1 MSGGGSCG
9 LYCVCCGI
17 FRKQTEYVTDRDIQ
31 NTNSEGDTVGT
42 ERHSPPLDP
51 NHRSG
56 SNRAL
61 TTEITDVEQGHEGNT
76 GHISSPFP
84 SRERNGTPTSDN
96 NFQYSE
102 GILNVGLTLEENPGG
117 RNSPL
122 EVPRDSLSNGD
133 IVQTHNSGENDFLEE
148 MQSPMVQNILETGV
162 DRNIVMQKIKR
173 RARER
178 GDNYQ
183 NADDLLNS
191 VLSMDRN
198 SDFLNTNAMQTIP
211 PLTLNPSSRNQHTS
225 NTGYDHLD
233 IENQLIAAQYLEEEH
248 GSTNVYPEFHSL
260 SLPSLTVSD
269 NQIDHRTVRNLME
282 SPIVKTVLSTGVDR
296 QNVMQAIERRLRET
310 GDTYSNADE
319 LLNVVLS
326 YQQNFVSHQGLTG
339 SQENVAETQQPMI
352 EAVLDTGVDWNSV
365 MQVIEKRL
373 IETGENYQDA
383 EDLLNAVLVLEQN
396 AGTHMHSTQYS
407 PTMDLEENQGSDFI
421 LPDTILS
428 SSDPYT
434 SSDSLSTSILT
445 SEYRVDAEVVRAN
458 MQLPVV
464 RTVLETGVDRDI
476 VEKVIEKRLRDTGD
490 NFQNAEELMHAVL
503 TLESNSG
510 SSHVPWSISTLRV
523 PLDASPGNASFR
535 TQAAKLAEENRLLR
549 EQRTCKIC
557 LDAEVGVVFLPCG
570 HICCCRTC
578 APKVGQCPV
587 CRTNIQS
594 KMHVF
599 NS

>member
-9 LYCVCCGI
+9 LYCFCCGI
-17 FRKQTEYVTDRDIQ
+17 FRKQTEYVTDREIQ
-31 NTNSEGDTVGT
+31 NTNSEGDTVG
-42 ERHSPPLDP
+42 
-51 NHRSG
+51 
-56 SNRAL
+56 
-61 TTEITDVEQGHEGNT
+61 TEITDVEQGHEGNT

-122 EVPRDSLSNGD
+122 EVPTDSLSNGD
-133 IVQTHNSGENDFLEE
+133 ILQTHNS
-148 MQSPMVQNILETGV
+148 
-162 DRNIVMQKIKR
+162 
-173 RARER
+173 

-233 IENQLIAAQYLEEEH
+233 IENQLIAAQSLEEEH
-248 GSTNVYPEFHSL
+248 GGTNVYPEFHSL

-326 YQQNFVSHQGLTG
+326 YQQNCVSHQGLTG

-464 RTVLETGVDRDI
+464 RAVLETGVDRDI

-587 CRTNIQS
+587 CRTNIRS

>member
-17 FRKQTEYVTDRDIQ
+17 FRKQTEYVTDREIQ

-122 EVPRDSLSNGD
+122 EVPTDSLSNGD
-133 IVQTHNSGENDFLEE
+133 ILQTHNSGENEDFLEE

-173 RARER
+173 RVRER
-178 GDNYQ
+178 
-183 NADDLLNS
+183 
-191 VLSMDRN
+191 
-198 SDFLNTNAMQTIP
+198 
-211 PLTLNPSSRNQHTS
+211 
-225 NTGYDHLD
+225 GYDHLD

-326 YQQNFVSHQGLTG
+326 YQQNFVSHQGLTV

-464 RTVLETGVDRDI
+464 RAVLETGVDRDI
-476 VEKVIEKRLRDTGD
+476 VEKVIEKRLR
-490 NFQNAEELMHAVL
+490 
-503 TLESNSG
+503 
-510 SSHVPWSISTLRV
+510 
-523 PLDASPGNASFR
+523 
-535 TQAAKLAEENRLLR
+535 
-549 EQRTCKIC
+549 
-557 LDAEVGVVFLPCG
+557 
-570 HICCCRTC
+570 
-578 APKVGQCPV
+578 
-587 CRTNIQS
+587 
-594 KMHVF
+594 
-599 NS
+599 

>member
-9 LYCVCCGI
+9 LYCFCCGI
-17 FRKQTEYVTDRDIQ
+17 FRKQTEYVTDGEIQ
-31 NTNSEGDTVGT
+31 NTNSEGDTVAT

-51 NHRSG
+51 NYRSD

-61 TTEITDVEQGHEGNT
+61 STEITDVEQGHEGNT

-84 SRERNGTPTSDN
+84 SRERNGIPTSDN

-122 EVPRDSLSNGD
+122 EVPTDSLSNGD
-133 IVQTHNSGENDFLEE
+133 IVQTHNSGENEDFLEE

-326 YQQNFVSHQGLTG
+326 YQQNFVSHQGLTV

-445 SEYRVDAEVVRAN
+445 S
-458 MQLPVV
+458 
-464 RTVLETGVDRDI
+464 
-476 VEKVIEKRLRDTGD
+476 GD

-535 TQAAKLAEENRLLR
+535 IQAAKLAEENRLLR

-594 KMHVF
+594 KIHVF

>member
-17 FRKQTEYVTDRDIQ
+17 FRKQTEYVTDREIQ
-31 NTNSEGDTVGT
+31 NTNSEGDTVAT
-42 ERHSPPLDP
+42 E
-51 NHRSG
+51 N
-56 SNRAL
+56 
-61 TTEITDVEQGHEGNT
+61 TDVEQGQEGNT
-76 GHISSPFP
+76 RHISSPFP
-84 SRERNGTPTSDN
+84 SRDRNGTPTSDN

-122 EVPRDSLSNGD
+122 EVPTDSLSNGD
-133 IVQTHNSGENDFLEE
+133 ILQTHNSGENEDFLEE

-173 RARER
+173 RVRER

-183 NADDLLNS
+183 NAYDLLNS

-211 PLTLNPSSRNQHTS
+211 PLTLNPTSRNQHTS

-269 NQIDHRTVRNLME
+269 NRIDHRTVRNLME

-310 GDTYSNADE
+310 GDPYSNADE

-326 YQQNFVSHQGLTG
+326 YQQNFVSHQGLTV
-339 SQENVAETQQPMI
+339 SHENVAETQQPMI

-434 SSDSLSTSILT
+434 GSDSLSTSILT
-445 SEYRVDAEVVRAN
+445 S
-458 MQLPVV
+458 
-464 RTVLETGVDRDI
+464 
-476 VEKVIEKRLRDTGD
+476 GD

-587 CRTNIQS
+587 CRTNIRS

>member
-9 LYCVCCGI
+9 LYCFCCGI
-17 FRKQTEYVTDRDIQ
+17 FRKQTEYVTDREIQ
-31 NTNSEGDTVGT
+31 NTNSEGDTVG
-42 ERHSPPLDP
+42 
-51 NHRSG
+51 
-56 SNRAL
+56 
-61 TTEITDVEQGHEGNT
+61 TEITDVEQGHEGNT

-122 EVPRDSLSNGD
+122 EVPTDSLSNGD
-133 IVQTHNSGENDFLEE
+133 ILQTHNSGENEDFLEE

-173 RARER
+173 RVRER

-233 IENQLIAAQYLEEEH
+233 IENQLIAAQSLEEEH
-248 GSTNVYPEFHSL
+248 GGTNVYPEFHSL

-326 YQQNFVSHQGLTG
+326 YQQNCVSHQGLTG

-445 SEYRVDAEVVRAN
+445 S
-458 MQLPVV
+458 
-464 RTVLETGVDRDI
+464 
-476 VEKVIEKRLRDTGD
+476 GD

-587 CRTNIQS
+587 CRTNIRS

>member
-1 MSGGGSCG
+1 MKGMSGGGSCG

-17 FRKQTEYVTDRDIQ
+17 FRKQTEYVTDREIQ
-31 NTNSEGDTVGT
+31 NTNSEGDTVAT

-51 NHRSG
+51 NYRSD

-61 TTEITDVEQGHEGNT
+61 TTENTDVEQGQEGNT
-76 GHISSPFP
+76 RHISSPFP
-84 SRERNGTPTSDN
+84 SRDRNGTPTSDN

-122 EVPRDSLSNGD
+122 EVPTDSLSNGD
-133 IVQTHNSGENDFLEE
+133 ILQTHNSGENEDFLEE

-173 RARER
+173 RVRER

-183 NADDLLNS
+183 NAYDLLNS

-211 PLTLNPSSRNQHTS
+211 PLTLNPTSRNQHTS

-269 NQIDHRTVRNLME
+269 NRIDHRTVRNLME

-310 GDTYSNADE
+310 GDPYSNADE

-326 YQQNFVSHQGLTG
+326 YQQNFVSHQGLTV
-339 SQENVAETQQPMI
+339 SHENVAETQQPMI

-434 SSDSLSTSILT
+434 GSDSLSTSILT
-445 SEYRVDAEVVRAN
+445 S
-458 MQLPVV
+458 
-464 RTVLETGVDRDI
+464 
-476 VEKVIEKRLRDTGD
+476 GD

-587 CRTNIQS
+587 CRTNIRS